1 MSDATENKAAETE
14 AAEQLASDAQ
24 TQAEQNTELTISD
37 LNALKVIID
46 VASQRGAFRPSEM
59 EAVGKTYTRLNNFLV
74 AVQAQQAQQEGGEQS
89 TGEAN
94 G

>member
-1 MSDATENKAAETE
+1 MSEATENKTVETE

-24 TQAEQNTELTISD
+24 AQAEQNTELTISD

-74 AVQAQQAQQEGGEQS
+74 AVQAQQAQQEGSET